1 MVVCFLYC
9 HALKHDHPAS
19 YPICTH
25 VGEIM
30 EHPGN
35 FNTYRVGSEEKRAQE
50 RSMEDIYDKVRQAA
64 EVQRQVIDY

>member
-1 MVVCFLYC
+1 
-9 HALKHDHPAS
+9 
-19 YPICTH
+19 
-25 VGEIM
+25 M